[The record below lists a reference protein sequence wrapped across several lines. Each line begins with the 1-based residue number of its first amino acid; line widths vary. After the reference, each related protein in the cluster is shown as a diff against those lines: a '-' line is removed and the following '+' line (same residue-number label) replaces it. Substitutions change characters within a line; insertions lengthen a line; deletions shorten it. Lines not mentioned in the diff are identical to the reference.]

1 MNYWVGGGMACWQDV
16 RRNIISVTKIQVC
29 TKKPVIFYKRIL
41 LYLFFATGL
50 KHRYNIDE

>member
-1 MNYWVGGGMACWQDV
+1 MNDWVGGGMACWQDV
-16 RRNIISVTKIQVC
+16 RGNIISVTKIQVC